1 MEKKAIMS
9 KKIAHN
15 KTGTEGSRIS
25 WNPEVDPV
33 TEERLAL
40 FAKSDMENWNRL
52 MRIIFMNRRES
63 VTFSKRKIKWT

>member
-1 MEKKAIMS
+1 MS
-9 KKIAHN
+9 KKIAHE
-15 KTGTEGSRIS
+15 KIRTGGSRIS

-40 FAKSDMENWNRL
+40 FAKSDLENWNRL